1 MTRSEEGVW
10 QLPINLNKKHCMH
23 FTESEF
29 ARRLNAS
36 ETLAVTTLV
45 AELRRQGKT
54 VIDLGAGEP
63 DFETPPHIKAA
74 GMRAIESGKT
84 KYTPNVG
91 TIALREAICR
101 KLKNEYG
108 AEYEPKQIVVANG
121 AKQAIHNAVLA
132 LCNPGEEVIVPSP
145 YWVSYPEQVKMAE
158 AVPRFLPGEETNDF
172 KIKPEDLARQINSS
186 TKLIILNNPSNP
198 TGAVYSKKEIAALL
212 EVLRKQEVWILA
224 DEIYIK
230 LVYGNGATA
239 SLASFPEIRERLI
252 LVNGFSKAYAMTG
265 WRLGYVAAPQPIASA
280 IAKIQ
285 SHTTSNPCS
294 ISQEAGLAALEG
306 SEEALTAMRAQFEAR
321 RDFVHT
327 ALNQMPGVSARLPGG
342 AFYIMCNVSQI
353 LGKKYQG
360 KTISSPST
368 LCHMLIEHAGVA
380 LVGGEAFG
388 STRHVRIS
396 YANAMENLRE
406 AMTRLHAALEEI
418 AAA

>member
-1 MTRSEEGVW
+1 
-10 QLPINLNKKHCMH
+10 MH

-29 ARRLNAS
+29 ARRLTAS

-45 AELRRQGKT
+45 AEMRRQGKT

-63 DFETPPHIKAA
+63 DFETPDHIKAA
-74 GMRAIESGKT
+74 GMRAIETGKT

-101 KLKNEYG
+101 KLQSEFG

-158 AVPRFLPGEETNDF
+158 AVPRFLPGEEANGF
-172 KIKPEDLARQINSS
+172 KIKPEDLARQINAS
-186 TKLIILNNPSNP
+186 TKLILFNNPSNP
-198 TGAVYSKKEIAALL
+198 TGAVYSKPEIAALL
-212 EVLRKQEVWILA
+212 EVLRKYEVWILA
-224 DEIYIK
+224 DEIYLK
-230 LVYGNGATA
+230 LVYRDAATT
-239 SLASFPEIRERLI
+239 SLASFPEIRERLL
-252 LVNGFSKAYAMTG
+252 LVNGFSKSYAMTG
-265 WRLGYVAAPQPIASA
+265 WRLGYIAAPHAVASA

-306 SEEALTAMRAQFEAR
+306 SEEALDAMRAQFEAR
-321 RDFVHT
+321 RDFVH
-327 ALNQMPGVSARLPGG
+327 AAVNQMPGVSARLPGG
-342 AFYIMCNVSQI
+342 AFYIMCNVAQV
-353 LGKKYQG
+353 LGKQLRG
-360 KTISSPST
+360 KTISSPSV
-368 LCHMLIEHAGVA
+368 LCHMLIEHAGIA

-388 STRHVRIS
+388 SPRHVRIS
-396 YANAMENLRE
+396 YANSMENLRE
-406 AMTRLHAALEEI
+406 GMSRLQSALEEI
-418 AAA
+418 AAS

>member
-1 MTRSEEGVW
+1 
-10 QLPINLNKKHCMH
+10 MH

-45 AELRRQGKT
+45 AEMRRQGKT

-63 DFETPPHIKAA
+63 DFETPAHIKAA

-101 KLKNEYG
+101 KLENEYG

-158 AVPRFLPGEETNDF
+158 AVPRFLPGDEANDF
-172 KIKPEDLARQINSS
+172 KIKPEDLARQINAS
-186 TKLIILNNPSNP
+186 TKLILFNNPSNP

-212 EVLRKQEVWILA
+212 EVLRKHEVWILA

-265 WRLGYVAAPQPIASA
+265 WRLGYVAAPHPIASA
-280 IAKIQ
+280 VAKIQ

-294 ISQEAGLAALEG
+294 ISQEAGLAAIAGDEAALDVMR
-306 SEEALTAMRAQFEAR
+306 SEFESR
-321 RDFVHT
+321 RDFVH
-327 ALNQMPGVSARLPGG
+327 AELNQIAGVSARLPGG
-342 AFYIMCNVSQI
+342 AFYIMCNVSEI
-353 LGKKYQG
+353 LGKKFRG
-360 KTISSPST
+360 KTVGSPSA
-368 LCHMLIEHAGVA
+368 LCQMLIEHAGVA

-388 STRHVRIS
+388 SPRHVRIS
-396 YANAMENLRE
+396 YANSMANLRE
-406 AMTRLHAALEEI
+406 AMSRLRGAFEEFAAG
-418 AAA
+418 

>member
-1 MTRSEEGVW
+1 
-10 QLPINLNKKHCMH
+10 MH

-29 ARRLNAS
+29 ARRLTAS

-45 AELRRQGKT
+45 AEMRRQGKT

-63 DFETPPHIKAA
+63 DFETPAHIKAA
-74 GMRAIESGKT
+74 GIRAIESGKT

-101 KLKNEYG
+101 KLKSETG

-132 LCNPGEEVIVPSP
+132 LCNPGEEVIVSSP

-158 AVPRFLPGEETNDF
+158 AVPRFLPGEESNDF
-172 KIKPEDLARQINSS
+172 KIKPEDLARQINAS
-186 TKLIILNNPSNP
+186 TKLIIFNNPSNP
-198 TGAVYSKKEIAALL
+198 TGAVYSKKEIEALL
-212 EVLRKQEVWILA
+212 EVLRKHEVWILA

-239 SLASFPEIRERLI
+239 SIASFPEIRERLI
-252 LVNGFSKAYAMTG
+252 LINGFSKAYAMTG

-294 ISQEAGLAALEG
+294 ISQEAGLAAIAG
-306 SEEALTAMRAQFEAR
+306 DEAALDAMRTEFEGR
-321 RDFVHT
+321 RDFVYA

-342 AFYIMCNVSQI
+342 AFYIMCNVSRI
-353 LGKKYQG
+353 LGKKFKD
-360 KTISSPST
+360 KTVSSPSA
-368 LCHMLIEHAGVA
+368 LCQMLIEHAGVA

-388 STRHVRIS
+388 SPRHVRIS
-396 YANAMENLRE
+396 YANSMENLRE
-406 AMTRLHAALEEI
+406 AMRRLRGAFEEI

>member
-1 MTRSEEGVW
+1 
-10 QLPINLNKKHCMH
+10 MH

-45 AELRRQGKT
+45 AEMRRQGKT

-63 DFETPPHIKAA
+63 DFETPAHIKAA
-74 GMRAIESGKT
+74 GIRAIESGKT

-101 KLKNEYG
+101 KLKSETG

-158 AVPRFLPGEETNDF
+158 AVPRFLPGEEANGF
-172 KIKPEDLARQINSS
+172 KIKPEDLARQINAS
-186 TKLIILNNPSNP
+186 TKLILFNNPSNP
-198 TGAVYSKKEIAALL
+198 TGAVYSKQELQALL
-212 EVLRKQEVWILA
+212 EVLRRHEVWILA

-230 LVYGNGATA
+230 LVYGNSATA
-239 SLASFPEIRERLI
+239 SLASFSEIRERLI

-294 ISQEAGLAALEG
+294 ISQEAGLAAIAG
-306 SEEALTAMRAQFEAR
+306 DEAALDAMRSEFEGR
-321 RDFVHT
+321 RDFVH
-327 ALNQMPGVSARLPGG
+327 AELNQMPGVSARLPGG
-342 AFYIMCNVSQI
+342 AFYIMCNVAQI
-353 LGKKYQG
+353 LGKKFKG
-360 KTISSPST
+360 KTVSSPSA
-368 LCHMLIEHAGVA
+368 LCQMLIEHAGVA

-388 STRHVRIS
+388 SPRHVRIS
-396 YANAMENLRE
+396 YANSMANLRE
-406 AMTRLHAALEEI
+406 AMSRLRGALEEI
-418 AAA
+418 AMNS